1 MPPNSKCPRNES
13 INRELLIEETREYV
27 EYCPFDKIMKKYG

>member
-1 MPPNSKCPRNES
+1 MPPISKCPRNES

-27 EYCPFDKIMKKYG
+27 